1 MFAANSLAGCNDVG
15 AWFIMAMMVIGIIK
29 GLMKAFDEG
38 KFG

>member
-1 MFAANSLAGCNDVG
+1 MFAANSLAGCNDLG

-29 GLMKAFDEG
+29 GLVKAFDEG